1 MINVYDNLWKKILKN
16 IIESLDLGEK
26 KYFAILK
33 YFNGIKKE
41 KKFFFYHFSLERS
54 LIFKSYAKIINYIA

>member
-16 IIESLDLGEK
+16 IIESLDLGGK

-33 YFNGIKKE
+33 YFNGIKK
-41 KKFFFYHFSLERS
+41 KKIFFFLPFF
-54 LIFKSYAKIINYIA
+54 IGKIIDLQILC